1 MMGSPARELFTTPD
15 LGTILAKSVADR
27 NRDFVMT
34 FGTRRLLLAAIS
46 LVASLAAAPARADW
60 PDRTVTIVVPYAAGG
75 NTDTM
80 ARMAVDWLNQRLGQR
95 FVVENRVGA
104 AATLGAAY
112 VANAKPDGTTF
123 LFGASPQILVAP
135 FLQKVTYDSKKSF
148 EFVGIFG
155 TGPNILALH
164 KDVPAKNV
172 QELIAYGKANPGKI
186 SYASGGHGSQ
196 GHLTGGL
203 FASRAGIEI
212 VHVPYK
218 GGSQS
223 TTDLLSGQVQ
233 MYFGNAS
240 ELLPQAGNDR
250 IRLIAVSSLQRMAQM
265 PDLPAVAETFPGF
278 DMASWNGFLAPAGTP
293 RPILELLAKE
303 IGLAT
308 KDPKIVQ
315 RLTELGIVPGGT
327 VLEDFTNLVD
337 SQRPGY
343 AEAVK
348 ASGLKPIE

>member
-1 MMGSPARELFTTPD
+1 MNCLSPRRFFAAAALALSLISPA
-15 LGTILAKSVADR
+15 
-27 NRDFVMT
+27 
-34 FGTRRLLLAAIS
+34 AAQ
-46 LVASLAAAPARADW
+46 W

-80 ARMAVDWLNQRLGQR
+80 ARMAADWLNQRLGQR

-104 AATLGAAY
+104 AATLGAAF

-135 FLQKVTYDSKKSF
+135 FLQKVNYDSSKSF
-148 EFVGIFG
+148 DFVGIFG

-164 KDVPAKNV
+164 RDVPAKTV
-172 QELIAYGKANPGKI
+172 PELIAYGKANPGKI
-186 SYASGGHGSQ
+186 SYASGGHGSH

-203 FASRAGIEI
+203 FASRAGIDI

-223 TTDLLSGQVQ
+223 TTDLIAGQVQ

-250 IRLIAVSSLQRMAQM
+250 IRLIAVSSPERMAQL
-265 PDLPAVAETFPGF
+265 PNTPAVAEFFPGF

-293 RPILELLAKE
+293 QPILDTLAKE
-303 IGLAT
+303 IVAAA
-308 KDPKIVQ
+308 KDPKIVA
-315 RLTELGIVPGGT
+315 RLNDLGIVPGGT
-327 VLEDFTNLVD
+327 VLDDFRKLVD
-337 SQRPGY
+337 AQRPGY

-348 ASGLKPIE
+348 ASGLKPLD

>member
-1 MMGSPARELFTTPD
+1 MALEMLPGLRGRLLAAAAIALSLAGSPAH
-15 LGTILAKSVADR
+15 AQ
-27 NRDFVMT
+27 
-34 FGTRRLLLAAIS
+34 
-46 LVASLAAAPARADW
+46 W
-60 PDRTVTIVVPYAAGG
+60 PDRNVTVVVPYAAGG

-95 FVVENRVGA
+95 FIVENRVGA

-135 FLQKVTYDSKKSF
+135 FLQKVTYDSRTSF

-164 KDVPAKNV
+164 RDVPATNV
-172 QELIAYGKANPGKI
+172 RELIAYGKANPGKI
-186 SYASGGHGSQ
+186 SYASGGHGSH

-203 FASRAGIEI
+203 FASRAGIDI

-223 TTDLLSGQVQ
+223 TTDLLAGQVQ

-250 IRLIAVSSLQRMAQM
+250 IRLIAVSSPERMAQL
-265 PDLPAVAETFPGF
+265 PDVPAMAEFLPGF

-293 RPILELLAKE
+293 RPILEQLARE
-303 IGLAT
+303 IVLAT
-308 KDPKIVQ
+308 KDPRIIA
-315 RLTELGIVPGGT
+315 RLNDLGIVPGGT
-327 VLEDFTNLVD
+327 VLDDFTRLVD
-337 SQRPGY
+337 AQRPGY